1 MYREKDSEILA
12 EAEIALP
19 LALKCGGLRRAKAQ
33 KMSNV
38 PRKSPLARLLSDH
51 NDAHRMCGTRNGS
64 KREIKIAAGTLG
76 PRGKEG

>member
-33 KMSNV
+33 KLVILDEVDHQRSFFC
-38 PRKSPLARLLSDH
+38 ARS
-51 NDAHRMCGTRNGS
+51 
-64 KREIKIAAGTLG
+64 EIPWG
-76 PRGKEG
+76 